1 MSIVASEII
10 LRKSAVITD
19 TDANGGRMTKNAVAN
34 NSRNG
39 MFPNFSISERTA
51 GAIRRR
57 KFFVHVANDDDLPLL
72 DGLLSVTK
80 PTLAGDRV
88 TIFAA
93 TWDDAQADIPA
104 SPDRYGAATLSGNH
118 AAGLGTLSVTLED
131 AGQVIF
137 RVGDQVR
144 IWDGDDPDSGEIH
157 TVTAVSKT
165 GTAAT
170 LTLADTIFNEFGFAS
185 GCPVCSLMDCG
196 EVAAAVA
203 VDAVVSEGGDLS
215 AAAVTVDSI
224 GTIAQTVTLTFT
236 SATAFLASSDV
247 LGSLGTGNIA
257 ASFAPS
263 NPDYAKPY
271 FTVPSAAWG
280 GSWEAGDTVTITTT
294 PAAVPFWAELVCPA
308 GATGHAD
315 NGVTFRLEGGTA

>member
-1 MSIVASEII
+1 MSIVKSEII

-19 TDANGGRMTKNAVAN
+19 TDANGGRMTKTAVVDGARNAL
-34 NSRNG
+34 
-39 MFPNFSISERTA
+39 FPHFSIAERTA
-51 GAIRRR
+51 GKTRYR
-57 KFFVHVANDDDLPLL
+57 KFFYHVANDDDLPLL
-72 DGLLSVTK
+72 DGLLSVTA

-93 TWDDAQADIPA
+93 TWDDTQADIPA

-137 RVGDQVR
+137 RVGDQIR
-144 IWDGDDPDSGEIH
+144 IWDGEDPDSGEIH
-157 TVTAVSKT
+157 TVTAVSKV
-165 GTAAT
+165 GTAVT

-185 GCPVCSLMDCG
+185 GSPVCSLLDCG
-196 EVAAAVA
+196 EVAADVT
-203 VDAVVSEGGDLS
+203 VDDVTSEGGDLS

-236 SATAFLASSDV
+236 SATAFSAVSDV
-247 LGSLGTGNIA
+247 MGSLGTGNISTA
-257 ASFAPS
+257 FAPS

-271 FTVPSAAWG
+271 FTVPSAAWD
-280 GSWEAGDTVTITTT
+280 GSWEAGDTATLTTT
-294 PAAVPFWAELVCPA
+294 PAAVPFWAELICPA
-308 GATGHAD
+308 GATGHPD
-315 NGVTFRLEGGTA
+315 NDVTFRLEGGTA